1 MAVRIRD
8 VVREAMKHDGP
19 SRYRLGAYERI
30 LSKIDGDVI
39 MSPAIVDT
47 LQNLMKEELI
57 YDPVTQS

>member
-1 MAVRIRD
+1 MTVRIRD
-8 VVREAMKHDGP
+8 VLREAMKHDGE
-19 SRYRLGAYERI
+19 SRYKEGAYHRI
-30 LSKIDGDVI
+30 LERIDGDVI